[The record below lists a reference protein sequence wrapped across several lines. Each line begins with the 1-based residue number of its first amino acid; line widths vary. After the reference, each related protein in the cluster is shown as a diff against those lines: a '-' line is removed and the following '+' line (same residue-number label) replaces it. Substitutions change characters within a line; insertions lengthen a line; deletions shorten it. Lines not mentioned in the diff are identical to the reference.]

1 MSTPSHIQLAIHT
14 PLATVQQT
22 AAARAAIARCRKAL
36 LRHPDVAS
44 LYDELGTNLA
54 ILEQYDAAE
63 AAFIKAIELVPASD
77 TMCAYGELLAKT
89 KRHAEAIKI
98 WQTALLQDSDNRTI
112 YNYLGLAFQET
123 GELDQA
129 LDAHRQM
136 LRLSP
141 GNAVAH
147 NNIGSLLQMQN
158 CFHAAL
164 ESYHRALLAAPDFD
178 LAHLNIGS
186 CLMQLGWYDEAMSI
200 FRDTI
205 KLNPT
210 LFAAYINLA
219 VMQNKLGMLDEAID
233 TCRQLLAMDPSRADV
248 HSNMLFIES
257 HNMHLDAAT
266 LFGKHRDFAQQFEA
280 PYLNNWPQHDNERDP
295 DRRLRVGFVSAD
307 LNRHAVMNFLGPI
320 LDHLVHASTLE
331 LVIYCNN
338 NVSDSVTAQLSET
351 MPLWHDVRQLSDAA
365 LAQQIQDDGIDI
377 LIDLSGHTAYNRLP
391 VFARKPAPLQL
402 TWIGYPMTTGLQAMD
417 YYLTDRYLSPP
428 GIFDAQFTEKLLRL
442 PANAPFMPE
451 QNAPAV
457 SAAPCEHNG
466 HITFGSFNRPNKIS
480 QAVIR
485 HWSDLL
491 KAVPEAKMVVGG
503 MPSDQISAS
512 MRAAFIKEGI
522 ASERLSFYLQTNM
535 QDYLSLHRLVD
546 VCLDT
551 FPYAGGTTTSHALWM
566 GVPTLTMAGDTLPGR
581 VGAAVLGHAELHD
594 FIAQNQTE
602 FLQKGIALASQLDHL
617 AALRSGMRMRMSKSA
632 LGQPALIAA
641 GLDNALRQIWQ
652 RWCAG
657 LPAVS
662 FDADPTQSS
671 LSKRAASMK
680 SLHEVKVDTAL
691 LLAIEHHQANRLVE
705 AETLYMAIL
714 HKEPAHAIANHNMGL
729 LAGQLGYPAEALLY
743 LAAAH
748 AAAPAEV
755 EFCVSYTQALQ
766 RNGKVK
772 DALDVLTAAMT
783 RGGDNDALQSLHAQ
797 ILATCEDEQPS
808 EVEAEHIFALYQ
820 AGQYVELEAASRA
833 LVTSYP
839 RSGFA
844 WSVLGTALQVQG
856 KDALATLQTAVELTP
871 HDAQAHGNLGNA
883 WQAAGQHS
891 LAIDSYQQAIMLDTT
906 FSEAYCNMASAQE
919 VLGLLAEAARSCH
932 QALAIDPANEM
943 AQQQLVRLSMVDAS
957 KVHGLEK

>member
-1 MSTPSHIQLAIHT
+1 MSKSFVQLAVHTPS
-14 PLATVQQT
+14 ATEQQK
-22 AAARAAIARCRKAL
+22 AAASAAIARCRKAL
-36 LRHPDVAS
+36 ANRPDVAS
-44 LYDELGTNLA
+44 LHDELATNLA
-54 ILEQYDAAE
+54 ILEQYKEAE
-63 AAFIKAIELVPASD
+63 AAFLRAIELAPTSD
-77 TMCAYGELLAKT
+77 TICAYGELLAKT
-89 KRHAEAIKI
+89 NRHTEAIDL
-98 WQTALLQDSDNRTI
+98 WQKALIDDSDNHAI
-112 YNYLGLAFQET
+112 YNYLGLAYQET
-123 GELDQA
+123 GQLDLA
-129 LDAHRQM
+129 LAAHRQM

-141 GNAVAH
+141 GNAVAY
-147 NNIGSLLQMQN
+147 NNIGSLLQTQNRFQEAMQ
-158 CFHAAL
+158 
-164 ESYHRALLAAPDFD
+164 SYHHALLAKPEFD
-178 LAHLNIGS
+178 LAHLNAGS
-186 CLMQLGWYDEAMSI
+186 CLMHLGWYDAAMAI
-200 FRDTI
+200 FKDTI
-205 KLNPT
+205 KLNPA
-210 LFAAYINLA
+210 LLPAYINLA
-219 VMQNKLGMLDEAID
+219 AMQNKLGLLEEALVTCEQILKINPNLAEIHSSKLFVQSHKAGID
-233 TCRQLLAMDPSRADV
+233 AEGQFRA
-248 HSNMLFIES
+248 HQ
-257 HNMHLDAAT
+257 A
-266 LFGKHRDFAQQFEA
+266 FAQQFEA
-280 PYLNNWPQHDNERDP
+280 PWRSSWAQHGNQRDP
-295 DRRLRVGFVSAD
+295 DRQLRIGFVSAD
-307 LNRHAVMNFLGPI
+307 LNSHAVMNFLEPI
-320 LDHLVHASTLE
+320 LEHLRHANTLE

-338 NVSDSVTAQLSET
+338 NINDVVTAQLRET
-351 MPLWHDVRQLSDAA
+351 MPHWHDVQHLSDTVM
-365 LAQQIQDDGIDI
+365 AQQIEDDGIDI
-377 LIDLSGHTAYNRLP
+377 LIDLSGHTAFNRLP

-402 TWIGYPMTTGLQAMD
+402 TWMGYPMTSGLQAMD
-417 YYLTDRYLSPP
+417 YYLTDRYYSPP
-428 GIFDAQFTEKLLRL
+428 GMFDAQFTEKLLRL
-442 PANAPFMPE
+442 PASAPFMPA

-457 SAAPCEHNG
+457 SIAPCLHNG

-480 QAVIR
+480 PAVIE
-485 HWSDLL
+485 HWANLL
-491 KAVPEAKMVVGG
+491 KAVPEARMVLGG
-503 MPSDQISAS
+503 MPSDQVCDSL
-512 MRAAFIKEGI
+512 RQAFIKEGI
-522 ASERLSFYLQTNM
+522 ASDRLSFYLQTKM
-535 QDYLSLHRLVD
+535 HDYLALHRLVD

-566 GVPTLTMAGDTLPGR
+566 GVPTLTMTGDTLPGR
-581 VGAAVLGHAELHD
+581 VGATILGHAELHD

-602 FLQKGIALASQLDHL
+602 FIQKGIALASQLDHL

-671 LSKRAASMK
+671 LSKRAASMQ

-755 EFCVSYTQALQ
+755 EFCVSYTQALH
-766 RNGKVK
+766 RNGKAK

-783 RGGDNDALQSLHAQ
+783 RGGDNDALRSLHAQ
-797 ILATCEDEQPS
+797 IQATSEDEQPS

-833 LVTSYP
+833 VVTRYP

-856 KDALATLQTAVELTP
+856 KDALGTLQTAVELAP

-883 WQAAGQHS
+883 WQAAGQHT

-906 FSEAYCNMASAQE
+906 FSEAYCNMASAQQA
-919 VLGLLAEAARSCH
+919 LGLLAEAAQSYQ
-932 QALAIDPANEM
+932 QALAIDPANEI
-943 AQQQLVRLSMVDAS
+943 AQQQLVRLSMADAS